1 MSEER
6 LARIEAKLDDTN
18 EHLGSIDVSLAEMRV
33 DVAYHIKRSD
43 SLEEQVVPLSNLRK
57 EMKGVIKLIYLISA
71 LAAIV
76 EAIRALK

>member
-1 MSEER
+1 MDDKKLDKIDSKIDRLDEH
-6 LARIEAKLDDTN
+6 LAR
-18 EHLGSIDVSLAEMRV
+18 IDVSLAEMRV